1 MVINTQPCCVRNPF
15 SLSLNHFFGLSLCIL
30 RSRSIHRVHNL
41 IAVEIRVH
49 FEIKW
54 VYVYVYVY
62 VYMYVRMY
70 VSIYIQI
77 THIYAHFIH
86 PGVSIVVWLTNM
98 MTAKPAASSCM
109 PHACSLGFQLVFAIC
124 QIVPWGLF
132 QFLQEFRK
140 SMFLLFVRLFF
151 VFPAFLLCLFT

>member
-70 VSIYIQI
+70 VSIYI
-77 THIYAHFIH
+77 Y
-86 PGVSIVVWLTNM
+86 TNY
-98 MTAKPAASSCM
+98 TY
-109 PHACSLGFQLVFAIC
+109 LRTFYT
-124 QIVPWGLF
+124 PWGFYSSLTD
-132 QFLQEFRK
+132 EHDDSEAR
-140 SMFLLFVRLFF
+140 S
-151 VFPAFLLCLFT
+151 